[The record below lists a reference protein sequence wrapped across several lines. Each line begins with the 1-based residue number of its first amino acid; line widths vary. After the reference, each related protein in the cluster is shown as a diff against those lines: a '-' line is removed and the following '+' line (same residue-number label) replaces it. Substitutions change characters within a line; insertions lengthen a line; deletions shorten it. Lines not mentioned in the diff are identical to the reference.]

1 MLGPPPPVLL
11 LLWRQELP
19 LLLWLSVLPVEQLS
33 GQLASPPADL
43 HEKGLSLST
52 RNCCE
57 ANYLRE
63 HRVKQTIKHLTR
75 LGLPPPVL
83 LQVLLL
89 LVWLL
94 LLPFEQPPPQLAAFP
109 ADFHQQVSDDCR
121 MLLMPFG
128 DGKCLRTTGC
138 ETPAS
143 SRFASSAS
151 ASRLASSS
159 AMRAASCRTASHF
172 SYFSPMAI

>member
-57 ANYLRE
+57 ENYLRE
-63 HRVKQTIKHLTR
+63 HRVKQDIKHWTR
-75 LGLPPPVL
+75 LRQPPPVL
-83 LQVLLL
+83 LPVLLL

-94 LLPFEQPPPQLAAFP
+94 LLPFEQPPHHPAILDTKRKSNIIPTKKTAHRSWMSMNLSCIYQLRH
-109 ADFHQQVSDDCR
+109 HQNS
-121 MLLMPFG
+121 
-128 DGKCLRTTGC
+128 
-138 ETPAS
+138 
-143 SRFASSAS
+143 
-151 ASRLASSS
+151 
-159 AMRAASCRTASHF
+159 
-172 SYFSPMAI
+172 